1 MTLQEIIADIHA
13 LSEDLE
19 AYERK
24 YGVLSETFYESYMSG
39 KEPGVK
45 IKQGD
50 NMKKYAIL
58 AIAFV
63 GLLILPGSVYC
74 EQWQDL
80 VEQMATGDINWTKG
94 VVQAKG
100 IGAPPE
106 RYYGKPQARPMAL
119 RAAKLDAMRNL
130 LEVTKGVRISS
141 TTTVKDYVV
150 ESDII
155 MSQVQG
161 MVKGA
166 QVVHQEYMSDG
177 TVEVTM
183 QMSLMGGFAQ
193 LILPKE
199 IKQVESIR
207 PIPPVHKEPLPKPSA
222 PAPKPV
228 PEVFT
233 GMVIDARGINA
244 RPAMAPKI
252 LNENGDEVYGSA
264 YVSREFAVQQGMSG
278 YAKDLTAAQSN
289 PRVTNSPLTVKGLR
303 TEGHGRSDIVISNA
317 DASRLRSASE
327 HLAFLKK
334 CRVMIVVD

>member
-1 MTLQEIIADIHA
+1 
-13 LSEDLE
+13 
-19 AYERK
+19 
-24 YGVLSETFYESYMSG
+24 
-39 KEPGVK
+39 
-45 IKQGD
+45 
-50 NMKKYAIL
+50 MKKYAIL
-58 AIAFV
+58 AIVFV
-63 GLLILPGSVYC
+63 GLLVLPASVYC

-80 VEQMATGDINWTKG
+80 VEQIGNGSVNWTKG

-106 RYYGKPQARPMAL
+106 KYYGKPQARPMSL

-130 LEVTKGVRISS
+130 LETTKGVRISS
-141 TTTVKDYVV
+141 TTTVKDFAIT
-150 ESDII
+150 SDII
-155 MSQVQG
+155 MSQVEG

-207 PIPPVHKEPLPKPSA
+207 PVPPVHKEPLPPIVEPSA
-222 PAPKPV
+222 PEPKPAS
-228 PEVFT
+228 EVFT

-252 LNENGDEVYGSA
+252 IDENGEEVYGSA

-303 TEGHGRSDIVISNA
+303 TEGPGSSDIVISSA

-327 HLAFLKK
+327 HLSFLKK

>member
-1 MTLQEIIADIHA
+1 
-13 LSEDLE
+13 
-19 AYERK
+19 
-24 YGVLSETFYESYMSG
+24 
-39 KEPGVK
+39 
-45 IKQGD
+45 
-50 NMKKYAIL
+50 MKKYAIL

-74 EQWQDL
+74 AQWQDL
-80 VEQMATGDINWTKG
+80 VEQMANGDINWTKG

-106 RYYGKPQARPMAL
+106 KYYGKPQARPMAL

-130 LEVTKGVRISS
+130 LEATKGVRINS
-141 TTTVKDYVV
+141 TTLVKDFAIT
-150 ESDII
+150 SDII
-155 MSQVQG
+155 MSQVEG

-166 QVVHQEYMSDG
+166 QIVHQEYMSDG

-193 LILPKE
+193 LILPRE

-207 PIPPVHKEPLPKPSA
+207 PMPPVHKAPLPPIVKKPSV

-228 PEVFT
+228 SEVFT

-252 LNENGDEVYGSA
+252 LNENGEEVYGSA

-303 TEGHGRSDIVISNA
+303 TEGHGRSDIIISNA

-327 HLAFLKK
+327 HLSFLKK

>member
-1 MTLQEIIADIHA
+1 
-13 LSEDLE
+13 
-19 AYERK
+19 
-24 YGVLSETFYESYMSG
+24 
-39 KEPGVK
+39 
-45 IKQGD
+45 
-50 NMKKYAIL
+50 MKKYAIL

-63 GLLILPGSVYC
+63 GLLILPASAYC
-74 EQWQDL
+74 DQWQNL
-80 VEQMATGDINWTKG
+80 IEQIGNGSINWTRG

-106 RYYGKPQARPMAL
+106 KYYGKPQARPMAL
-119 RAAKLDAMRNL
+119 KAAKLDAIRNL

-166 QVVHQEYMSDG
+166 QIVHQEYMSDG

-193 LILPKE
+193 LLLPKE

-207 PIPPVHKEPLPKPSA
+207 PIPPVHKEPLPPIVKKPLA
-222 PAPKPV
+222 PAKPV

-252 LNENGDEVYGSA
+252 LNENGEEVYGSA

-303 TEGHGRSDIVISNA
+303 TEGHGHSDIVISNA

>member
-1 MTLQEIIADIHA
+1 
-13 LSEDLE
+13 
-19 AYERK
+19 
-24 YGVLSETFYESYMSG
+24 
-39 KEPGVK
+39 
-45 IKQGD
+45 
-50 NMKKYAIL
+50 MKKYAIL
-58 AIAFV
+58 SIAFV

-74 EQWQDL
+74 QQWQDL
-80 VEQMATGDINWTKG
+80 VEQMANGDINWTKG

-106 RYYGKPQARPMAL
+106 KYYGKPQARPMAL

-130 LEVTKGVRISS
+130 LEATKGVRISS
-141 TTTVKDYVV
+141 TTLVKDFAVT
-150 ESDII
+150 SDII
-155 MSQVQG
+155 MSQIEG

-193 LILPKE
+193 LILPME

-207 PIPPVHKEPLPKPSA
+207 PIPPVHKEPLPPIVKKPSA

-228 PEVFT
+228 SEVFT

-252 LNENGDEVYGSA
+252 LNENNEEVYGSA

-317 DASRLRSASE
+317 DASKLRSASE
-327 HLAFLKK
+327 HLTFLKK

>member
-1 MTLQEIIADIHA
+1 
-13 LSEDLE
+13 
-19 AYERK
+19 
-24 YGVLSETFYESYMSG
+24 
-39 KEPGVK
+39 
-45 IKQGD
+45 
-50 NMKKYAIL
+50 MKKYAIL
-58 AIAFV
+58 AIVFV
-63 GLLILPGSVYC
+63 GLLVLPASVYC

-80 VEQMATGDINWTKG
+80 VEQIGNGSVNWTKG

-106 RYYGKPQARPMAL
+106 KYYGKPQARPMSL

-130 LEVTKGVRISS
+130 LETTKGVRISS
-141 TTTVKDYVV
+141 TTTVKDFAIT
-150 ESDII
+150 SDII
-155 MSQVQG
+155 MSQVEG

-207 PIPPVHKEPLPKPSA
+207 PIPPVHKELLPLIVKKPSA

-228 PEVFT
+228 SEVFT

-252 LNENGDEVYGSA
+252 LNENGEEVYGSA

-303 TEGHGRSDIVISNA
+303 TEGHGRSDIIISNA

-327 HLAFLKK
+327 HLSFLKK

>member
-1 MTLQEIIADIHA
+1 
-13 LSEDLE
+13 
-19 AYERK
+19 
-24 YGVLSETFYESYMSG
+24 
-39 KEPGVK
+39 
-45 IKQGD
+45 
-50 NMKKYAIL
+50 MKKYAIL

-74 EQWQDL
+74 QQWQDL

-130 LEVTKGVRISS
+130 LEATKGVRISS
-141 TTTVKDYVV
+141 TTVVKDFAIT
-150 ESDII
+150 SDII
-155 MSQVQG
+155 MSQVEG

-193 LILPKE
+193 LILPRE
-199 IKQVESIR
+199 IRQVESIR
-207 PIPPVHKEPLPKPSA
+207 PIPPVHKEPLPPIVEPSA

-228 PEVFT
+228 SEVFT

-252 LNENGDEVYGSA
+252 LNEKGEEVYGSA

>member
-1 MTLQEIIADIHA
+1 
-13 LSEDLE
+13 
-19 AYERK
+19 
-24 YGVLSETFYESYMSG
+24 
-39 KEPGVK
+39 
-45 IKQGD
+45 
-50 NMKKYAIL
+50 MKKYAIL

-63 GLLILPGSVYC
+63 GLLILPASTYC
-74 EQWQDL
+74 EQWQNL
-80 VEQMATGDINWTKG
+80 IEQIGNGSINWTRG

-106 RYYGKPQARPMAL
+106 KYYGKPQARPMAL
-119 RAAKLDAMRNL
+119 KAAKLDAIRNL

-141 TTTVKDYVV
+141 TTTVKNYVV

-155 MSQVQG
+155 MSHVQG

-166 QVVHQEYMSDG
+166 QIVHQEYMSDG
-177 TVEVTM
+177 TVELTM
-183 QMSLMGGFAQ
+183 QMNLMGGFAQ

-207 PIPPVHKEPLPKPSA
+207 PIPPVHKELLPLIVKKPSA

-228 PEVFT
+228 SEVFT

-252 LNENGDEVYGSA
+252 LNENGEEVYGSA

-317 DASRLRSASE
+317 DASKLRSASE
-327 HLAFLKK
+327 HLTFLKK

>member
-1 MTLQEIIADIHA
+1 
-13 LSEDLE
+13 
-19 AYERK
+19 
-24 YGVLSETFYESYMSG
+24 
-39 KEPGVK
+39 
-45 IKQGD
+45 
-50 NMKKYAIL
+50 MKKYAIL
-58 AIAFV
+58 AIVFV
-63 GLLILPGSVYC
+63 GLLVLPASVYC
-74 EQWQDL
+74 QQWQDL
-80 VEQMATGDINWTKG
+80 VEQAGTGDINWTKG

-100 IGAPPE
+100 IGVPPE
-106 RYYGKPQARPMAL
+106 QYYGKPQARPMAL

-141 TTTVKDYVV
+141 TTIVKDFAIS
-150 ESDII
+150 SDII
-155 MSQVQG
+155 MSQIEG

-166 QVVHQEYMSDG
+166 QIVHQEYMSDG
-177 TVEVTM
+177 TVEVIM

-193 LILPKE
+193 LILPVE
-199 IKQVESIR
+199 IQQVESIM
-207 PIPPVHKEPLPKPSA
+207 PVPPVHKAPIVEPSA
-222 PAPKPV
+222 PELKSV
-228 PEVFT
+228 SEVFT

-252 LNENGDEVYGSA
+252 LNENGEEVYGSA

-303 TEGHGRSDIVISNA
+303 TEGQGRSDIVVSNA

-327 HLAFLKK
+327 HLSFLKK

>member
-1 MTLQEIIADIHA
+1 
-13 LSEDLE
+13 
-19 AYERK
+19 
-24 YGVLSETFYESYMSG
+24 
-39 KEPGVK
+39 
-45 IKQGD
+45 
-50 NMKKYAIL
+50 MKKYAIL

-63 GLLILPGSVYC
+63 GLLVLPGSVYC
-74 EQWQDL
+74 AQWQDL
-80 VEQMATGDINWTKG
+80 VEQMANGDINWTKG

-106 RYYGKPQARPMAL
+106 KYYGKPQARPMAL

-130 LEVTKGVRISS
+130 LEATKGVRINS
-141 TTTVKDYVV
+141 TTLVKDFAIT
-150 ESDII
+150 SDII
-155 MSQVQG
+155 MSQVEG

-207 PIPPVHKEPLPKPSA
+207 PIPPVHKAPLPKPSA

-228 PEVFT
+228 SEVFT

-252 LNENGDEVYGSA
+252 LNENGEEVYGSA

>member
-1 MTLQEIIADIHA
+1 
-13 LSEDLE
+13 
-19 AYERK
+19 
-24 YGVLSETFYESYMSG
+24 
-39 KEPGVK
+39 
-45 IKQGD
+45 
-50 NMKKYAIL
+50 MKKYAIL

-63 GLLILPGSVYC
+63 GLLVLPASVYC

-80 VEQMATGDINWTKG
+80 VEQIGNGSVNWTKG

-100 IGAPPE
+100 IGTPPE
-106 RYYGKPQARPMAL
+106 KYYGKPQARPLAL
-119 RAAKLDAMRNL
+119 RAAKLDALRNL
-130 LEVTKGVRISS
+130 LEATKGVRISS
-141 TTTVKDYVV
+141 TTTVKDFVIS
-150 ESDII
+150 SDII

-166 QVVHQEYMSDG
+166 QIVHQEYMSDG

-193 LILPKE
+193 LILPME
-199 IKQVESIR
+199 IKQVESVR
-207 PIPPVHKEPLPKPSA
+207 PVLPVHKEPLPPIAEPS
-222 PAPKPV
+222 APKPV
-228 PEVFT
+228 SEVFT

-244 RPAMAPKI
+244 RPAMAPKV
-252 LNENGDEVYGSA
+252 LNENGEEVYGSA